1 MEVGNSNHYTNE
13 VNYGNTTPPPEK
25 KHTQEHEPHKVNEKT
40 ENGKVMSIYY
50 KYIKKFEDE
59 KSKP

>member
-1 MEVGNSNHYTNE
+1 MNHI
-13 VNYGNTTPPPEK
+13 
-25 KHTQEHEPHKVNEKT
+25 T

-59 KSKP
+59 KSKPLSFGQFLKKICCIRSMHNFLNA